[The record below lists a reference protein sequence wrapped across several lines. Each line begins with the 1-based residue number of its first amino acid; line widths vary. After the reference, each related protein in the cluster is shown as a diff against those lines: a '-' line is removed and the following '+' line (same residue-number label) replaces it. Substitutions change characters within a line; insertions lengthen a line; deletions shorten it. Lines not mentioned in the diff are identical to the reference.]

1 MNIFSKFLV
10 SITLI
15 LINVVPV
22 YAQQIGTVVPETRV
36 DMVLDCQNL
45 MTEIERSAFDIRD
58 EVFNKRLNHKFS
70 EDVLEGMPAD
80 GVSANDILGCGIKTG
95 DIALWMIPYYV
106 RYILEFII
114 GLAGIIAIGGI
125 IFGGYL
131 YLFASISE
139 SKERGKL
146 AILYGLGGF
155 IITLIAYA
163 VVNIVLGFVTG

>member
-1 MNIFSKFLV
+1 MNLFAKILV
-10 SITLI
+10 SISLVI
-15 LINVVPV
+15 LNIVPV
-22 YAQQIGTVVPETRV
+22 FAQQIGTVVPETRV

-45 MTEIERSAFDIRD
+45 MTEIESSAFEIRK
-58 EVFNKRLNHKFS
+58 EVFNSRKNHVFPN
-70 EDVLEGMPAD
+70 LEGMPAD

-95 DIALWMIPYYV
+95 DIFLWMIPYYI

-146 AILYGLGGF
+146 TIIYGLGGF